1 MTTLLLVR
9 HGETDWNAGRRWQ
22 GHTDVPLNARGRA
35 QAAAL
40 AEELA
45 ADPPS
50 AIYTSDLSRARE
62 TAEIVGTQLGVPVI
76 LEPRLREIHVG
87 SREGLTAEEVGD
99 REWDGE
105 PHAEHGVRV
114 LAAVRDVAAAHPN
127 GRVLVVAH
135 GGSLRRVQEE
145 IGADT
150 EVWFDNCVLW
160 TVAFEDG
167 VLRAID

>member
-127 GRVLVVAH
+127 GRVLLPCATSPVSSPAHFVV
-135 GGSLRRVQEE
+135 GEDPPDGYPP
-145 IGADT
+145 I
-150 EVWFDNCVLW
+150 EV
-160 TVAFEDG
+160 AEDHE
-167 VLRAID
+167 R